1 MNTSGH
7 FLRRFMDDEDGVV
20 AVELLL
26 VIPMLVWA
34 LLSTLVYFD
43 AYQNEA
49 ISTRAGLTLADA
61 ISRERNAVDQTYVT
75 NMRNL
80 LRVLTRVDPD
90 PAIRVTVYR
99 YRETNDRYDV
109 VWSVDENG
117 DMGGVLTSVDLQNM
131 RNRLPIMAD
140 GDRAILV
147 ETRTAYSAPFSVGM
161 GPFFGA
167 GLQNVEFNSLT
178 VITPRFMETICF
190 DPTPIL
196 PANGDEMC

>member
-1 MNTSGH
+1 MNTLGH
-7 FLRRFMDDEDGVV
+7 FLRRFKDDEDGVV
-20 AVELLL
+20 AVELVL

-49 ISTRAGLTLADA
+49 ISTRAGLTIADA
-61 ISRERNAVDQTYVT
+61 ISRERNAVDQTYIT
-75 NMRNL
+75 NLRNV
-80 LRVLTRVDPD
+80 LRVLTRVDAN

-99 YRETNDRYDV
+99 YRESNDTYIV
-109 VWSVDENG
+109 VWSVDESG
-117 DMGGVLTSVDLQNM
+117 DMGGALTTADLQTM
-131 RNRLPIMAD
+131 RNRLPIMAN

-147 ETRTAYSAPFSVGM
+147 ETRTAYSAPFSTGM
-161 GPFFGA
+161 GPFFGS
-167 GLQNVEFNSLT
+167 GIGNIDFNSMT
-178 VITPRFMETICF
+178 VITPRFMDTICF